1 MGFAFLLQPN
11 VGTYLGPYA
20 IGGPPSRGPVVCTH
34 TTHKHRSSQPHPTCR
49 DARSSVRKRRAIN
62 EGPSFKRHMGDWHIN
77 VGTHLGASA
86 IGGAPSRGRTPTCQS
101 LIYFWG
107 TYLPCIWLCASYPT
121 APPIHCSG
129 RALCRPTSTN
139 KRKICNACNNQP
151 PNSRDARSSVRTN
164 EQPNRIR
171 SLTYVD
177 KHNLLII
184 IRLYDACGRSN
195 ERPYGLVG

>member
-1 MGFAFLLQPN
+1 MLRSLTCVPRNGGHPMPDSHPEITSIRSLVEAHSSVTPGQGAERPQP
-11 VGTYLGPYA
+11 GDSSEQRKSASKRLTSISDAHSQRTL
-20 IGGPPSRGPVVCTH
+20 PSR
-34 TTHKHRSSQPHPTCR
+34 
-49 DARSSVRKRRAIN
+49 I
-62 EGPSFKRHMGDWHIN
+62 
-77 VGTHLGASA
+77 
-86 IGGAPSRGRTPTCQS
+86 
-101 LIYFWG
+101 
-107 TYLPCIWLCASYPT
+107 

-129 RALCRPTSTN
+129 RALCRPTSKN

-177 KHNLLII
+177 KYNLLII
-184 IRLYDACGRSN
+184 ISLYDACGRSN